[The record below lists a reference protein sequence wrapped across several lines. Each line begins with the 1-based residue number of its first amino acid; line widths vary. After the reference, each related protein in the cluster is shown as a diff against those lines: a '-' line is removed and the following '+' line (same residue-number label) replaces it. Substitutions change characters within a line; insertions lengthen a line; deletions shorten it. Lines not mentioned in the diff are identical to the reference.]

1 MALEEENFKILN
13 NITWQKSNPPPNLAC
28 KTFTHSTETILWA
41 RKNLPKVKYK
51 FNYELMKQMNNSKQ
65 MKDVWTTSLTKPSEK
80 KQGKHP
86 TQKPLEILERIVL
99 ASTEENDI
107 ILDPFCGSS
116 TTGVAANKHKRNYIG
131 IDNSKEYLDLSI
143 RRYEELE
150 EERMSRNFK
159 DWISEFEDSIASWKY
174 YTDFEKVY
182 NNVNKIKNELNLL
195 NGLIGSKNIEEDFK
209 NLVNEYPNVL
219 KAIPILIAKRENI
232 VIIKDAIQDYYYNF
246 NKMNYSIDDYIL
258 FMRKTGIFDLLENHL
273 VSNLYDY
280 VTGVEVGMDTNAR
293 KNRTGDAMEDLVE
306 SYIVKAGFVKD
317 YNYYKEVTSTKLKE
331 KWNIDLKEILKNID
345 ASTNNKKVK
354 MAEKRF
360 DFVIEN
366 NHILYLIET
375 NFYGSQGSKLNETAR
390 SYKMLNEELKKIKG
404 VKFVWFTDGKGWNS
418 AKGNLEETFNEMEDI
433 YNIKE
438 MKENIMSRI
447 F

>member
-1 MALEEENFKILN
+1 
-13 NITWQKSNPPPNLAC
+13 
-28 KTFTHSTETILWA
+28 
-41 RKNLPKVKYK
+41 
-51 FNYELMKQMNNSKQ
+51 
-65 MKDVWTTSLTKPSEK
+65 
-80 KQGKHP
+80 
-86 TQKPLEILERIVL
+86 
-99 ASTEENDI
+99 
-107 ILDPFCGSS
+107 
-116 TTGVAANKHKRNYIG
+116 
-131 IDNSKEYLDLSI
+131 
-143 RRYEELE
+143 
-150 EERMSRNFK
+150 MSRNFE
-159 DWISEFEDSIASWKY
+159 DWLSEFEDSIASWKY

-182 NNVNKIKNELNLL
+182 GNVNKIKNELNLL
-195 NGLIGSKNIEEDFK
+195 NGLIGSKNIEVEFR
-209 NLVNEYPNVL
+209 NLINEYPNVL
-219 KAIPILIAKRENI
+219 KAIPILIAKREKI

-246 NKMNYSIDDYIL
+246 NKMNYTIEDYIL
-258 FMRKTGIFDLLENHL
+258 FMRKTGLFDLLENHL
-273 VSNLYDY
+273 ISNLYDY

-317 YNYYKEVTSTKLKE
+317 HNYYKEVTSTKLKE

-366 NHILYLIET
+366 NGILYLIET

-390 SYKMLNEELKKIKG
+390 SYKMLNEELKKIEG
-404 VKFVWFTDGKGWNS
+404 IKFIWFTDGKGWNT

-438 MKENIMSRI
+438 MKNDIMNKI

>member
-1 MALEEENFKILN
+1 
-13 NITWQKSNPPPNLAC
+13 
-28 KTFTHSTETILWA
+28 
-41 RKNLPKVKYK
+41 
-51 FNYELMKQMNNSKQ
+51 
-65 MKDVWTTSLTKPSEK
+65 
-80 KQGKHP
+80 
-86 TQKPLEILERIVL
+86 
-99 ASTEENDI
+99 
-107 ILDPFCGSS
+107 
-116 TTGVAANKHKRNYIG
+116 
-131 IDNSKEYLDLSI
+131 
-143 RRYEELE
+143 
-150 EERMSRNFK
+150 MSRNFE
-159 DWISEFEDSIASWKY
+159 DWLSEFEDSIASWKY

-182 NNVNKIKNELNLL
+182 GNVNKIKNELNLL
-195 NGLIGSKNIEEDFK
+195 NGLIGSKNIEVEFR
-209 NLVNEYPNVL
+209 NLINEYPNVL
-219 KAIPILIAKRENI
+219 KAIPILIAKREKI

-246 NKMNYSIDDYIL
+246 NKMNYTIEDYIL
-258 FMRKTGIFDLLENHL
+258 FMRKTGLFDLLENHL
-273 VSNLYDY
+273 ISNLYDY

-317 YNYYKEVTSTKLKE
+317 HNYYKEVTSTKLKE

-345 ASTNNKKVK
+345 VSTNNKKVK

-366 NHILYLIET
+366 NGILYLIET

-390 SYKMLNEELKKIKG
+390 SYKMLNEELKKIEG
-404 VKFVWFTDGKGWNS
+404 IKFIWFTDGKGWNT

-438 MKENIMSRI
+438 MKNDIMSKI